1 MLNIPDTVKALFKL
15 DNIKKNFRVQFPNG
29 EYADLTNDDIVLDS
43 VKFTESICS
52 TDTFR
57 FGLAESSVIEFETV
71 GVGNM
76 RGMTIKCSC
85 EICIDSLTTA
95 QKNEIKS
102 YNGDGEYYQKPA
114 ATAQGW
120 EYYRVPY
127 GVFVVSECPRNSFN
141 PVHRRVVAYTP
152 AYFTE
157 MNPYELTKTRLRGT
171 YTDAENLPHYTPD
184 AALLVY
190 GQLAYL
196 GDGVLLSEGFT
207 KTQVATYTSL
217 QLYPNHTFPTF
228 EINGTDGVVYSFE
241 LRGIE
246 AQGLLAGN
254 NSGGDEILGVSGAGT
269 VNYDDWVQQI
279 KAAIQAA
286 PIRFPT
292 SAYNP
297 ESMSLI
303 PFFSINEFVE
313 TLVTSRFYVNGRL
326 LGSETHFAT
335 RPYFW
340 VEALDTTGGR
350 DYEESIA
357 LDPNI
362 ETTCVYPG
370 GRNDPIWTASILFPR
385 SFDLRIT
392 NKSTS
397 AVTVTQLRK
406 TAADFAGRTFWRYI
420 PPASLPLLGT
430 ALDFAPKTAQY
441 GGFNYLGTY
450 DMAGIVAGFLELRA
464 EFAAPKRNGG
474 VKVFRLLSSAVENIA
489 KSQYGDV
496 WWDEYIQRNIGSVR
510 YTFKELNQEYTAEVR
525 FGRGMG
531 VYSMEG
537 NAMLEALNLSQ
548 TEIADL
554 IYSNFAVYA
563 NSLNLNDTEVEDMQA
578 MPYLESGDLFTLAAN
593 DGETVNVYITRQTY
607 TGELFPMVDLQ
618 EVGNTVVDRQE
629 ASV

>member
-29 EYADLTNDDIVLDS
+29 EFDDLTNNNIVMDS

-52 TDTFR
+52 ADTFR

-95 QKNEIKS
+95 QKNEIRS

-114 ATAQGW
+114 ATEQGW
-120 EYYRVPY
+120 EFYRVPY

-141 PVHRRVVAYTP
+141 PVHRRVIAYTP

-157 MNPYELTKTRLRGT
+157 MNPYELTKTRLRCVN
-171 YTDAENLPHYTPD
+171 TDADNPPHYTPD

-196 GDGVLLSEGFT
+196 GDDVLLSEGFT
-207 KTQVATYTSL
+207 KTQVTTYTSL
-217 QLYPNHTFPTF
+217 QLHPFHTFPTF

-254 NSGGDEILGVSGAGT
+254 NGGGDTILGVSGAGT

-279 KAAIQAA
+279 KAAIQAT
-286 PIRFPT
+286 PISFPT

-297 ESMSLI
+297 QSMTLI
-303 PFFSINEFVE
+303 AFFTLDDFVE
-313 TLVTSRFYVNGRL
+313 ALVTSRFDVTGL
-326 LGSETHFAT
+326 LVGTGAHYAT

-340 VEALDTTGGR
+340 VEALSANGSQ

-357 LDPNI
+357 LDTNI
-362 ETTCVYPG
+362 ETTCAYPG
-370 GRNDPIWTASILFPR
+370 GRNDPIWTSCILFPR
-385 SFDLRIT
+385 SFDLQIT

-397 AVTVTQLRK
+397 AVSVTQLRK
-406 TAADFAGRTFWRYI
+406 TAADFAGRTFWRYT
-420 PPASLPLLGT
+420 PPADLPLLGT
-430 ALDFAPKTAQY
+430 ALDFAPKAAY
-441 GGFNYLGTY
+441 GGSNYLGAY
-450 DMAGIVAGFLELRA
+450 DIAGIVSGFLELRA

-474 VKVFRLLSSAVENIA
+474 VKVFRLLRTAVESVSE
-489 KSQYGDV
+489 SQYSDA
-496 WWDEYIQRNIGSVR
+496 WWDEYVQRNIGSVR
-510 YTFKELNQEYTAEVR
+510 YTVKDSNFTYTAEVR
-525 FGRGMG
+525 FGRGLG

-537 NAMLEALNLSQ
+537 NAILEALSLSQ
-548 TEIADL
+548 AEISNL
-554 IYSNFAVYA
+554 IYTNFAVYVS
-563 NSLNLNDTEVEDMQA
+563 NFSLNDTEVENMRSL
-578 MPYLESGDLFTLAAN
+578 PYLESGDLFTLDAN
-593 DGETVNVYITRQTY
+593 SGETISVYITRQTHK
-607 TGELFPMVDLQ
+607 GELFPMADLQ
-618 EVGNTVVDRQE
+618 EVGNTIVDRQE